1 MLTYLLLFISGIC
14 FGSFYNVL
22 GLRLLDEKS
31 IIKPRSH
38 CPKCMHV
45 LKWYELIPIF
55 SYIFL
60 KGKCHKCKKK
70 ISIIYPLIEMFTGL
84 LFCINYYVFGFSL
97 DFLTGI
103 VISSIL
109 VLIYL
114 TDFKEY
120 IILDEV
126 LFFGGISLFTI
137 KLIQYSLNSVF
148 YYSLSALGLFLVF
161 YLIKL
166 FGDRAFKRESLGG
179 GDVKLAIIIGFV
191 LGFEMGL
198 FNILIASVLAFPVAL
213 VVTLHK
219 KIREIPFGPFLVT
232 GLFVMFIK
240 FDLFKELMNTIFVW

>member
-1 MLTYLLLFISGIC
+1 MQWLLIKSFIWS
-14 FGSFYNVL
+14 SN
-22 GLRLLDEKS
+22 
-31 IIKPRSH
+31 RS
-38 CPKCMHV
+38 
-45 LKWYELIPIF
+45 
-55 SYIFL
+55 S
-60 KGKCHKCKKK
+60 
-70 ISIIYPLIEMFTGL
+70 
-84 LFCINYYVFGFSL
+84 FSL
-97 DFLTGI
+97 K
-103 VISSIL
+103 VIADNSARRTRLWI
-109 VLIYL
+109 
-114 TDFKEY
+114 
-120 IILDEV
+120 
-126 LFFGGISLFTI
+126 FGGISLFTI